1 MDMRVRGF
9 SSADAETVSA
19 LFAEYMREAYGQ
31 PNAMTAEILRR
42 DAGRL
47 FEVIVAVDAAHDR
60 PVGFAI
66 WRESYDLHNA
76 VSGGEIPDLYV
87 SPAFRG
93 RLVAIRLVATVGRAV
108 LARGGR
114 YVRAEVLAGVPSRLA
129 RRMTVGFPAET
140 VYLSGRGLRELV
152 ALADSPPRD
161 LIAGLPTADASRDP

>member
-1 MDMRVRGF
+1 MDARVRSF

-19 LFAEYMREAYGQ
+19 LFAAYMGEAYGQ

-42 DAGRL
+42 SAGRL
-47 FEVIVAVDAAHDR
+47 FEVIVAVDAHDR

-66 WRESYDLHNA
+66 WRETYDLHNG

-87 SPAFRG
+87 SPSFRG
-93 RLVAIRLVATVGRAV
+93 RLVAIRLVAAVGRAV
-108 LARGGR
+108 LATGGR

-152 ALADSPPRD
+152 ALADSAPRD
-161 LIAGLPTADASRDP
+161 IIAGLPTADASRDP